1 MKRRCAMGLVAGLL
15 VASCLPAHAI
25 VLRYRPKINEL
36 SKRNITVEGSMQ
48 TSIEGAGQFTQREA
62 TASAEYVEKALSET
76 AETTRVES
84 RWIRGTLTT
93 KANGESHTEELPPGR
108 MVADIDRRKRLV
120 EVVEADFGGGVD
132 SWSLMGSGAETWT
145 SFFAQFGQFPEGD
158 IEVGDSWYEE
168 LKIPIAP
175 ASSEIKVTVESH
187 LLALTTFQ
195 GRKCAKIRAS
205 FEGPISLDLSDFGA
219 SSEEAKGRLEATFH
233 GDTLWYYDYENSVD
247 VYQEASTRM
256 EINLSVSEH
265 EAPGGTITTEATLKM
280 KMALDG

>member
-1 MKRRCAMGLVAGLL
+1 
-15 VASCLPAHAI
+15 
-25 VLRYRPKINEL
+25 
-36 SKRNITVEGSMQ
+36 Q

-62 TASAEYVEKALSET
+62 TASVDYVEKALSET

-84 RWIRGTLTT
+84 RWVRGTLTT

-108 MVADIDRRKRLV
+108 MVADIDQRKRLA

-132 SWSLMGSGAETWT
+132 SSALMGSGAETWT
-145 SFFAQFGQFPEGD
+145 SFFAQFGQFSEGD
-158 IEVGDSWYEE
+158 IEVGDSWSEK

-175 ASSEIKVTVESH
+175 AGSEIEVTVESR

-219 SSEEAKGRLEATFH
+219 PSEEAKGRLEATFQ
-233 GDTLWYYDYENSVD
+233 GDMLWYYDYENSVD

-256 EINLSVSEH
+256 EINLSVSEG
-265 EAPGGTITTEATLKM
+265 EVPGGTITTLATLKM
-280 KMALDG
+280 KMTLAE